1 MLFKGSAVALVTPFD
16 ENNEVNYY
24 ELKNLI
30 SYQLASGTKAIV
42 VLGTTG
48 EASTISMAEREKII
62 RFAVC
67 EINHK
72 VPLIV
77 GTGSN
82 STETAITLTRQAEEL
97 GADGVLVVSPY
108 YNKCNDDGIFKH
120 YKAISRQTKLPIII
134 YNVPSRTGVNI
145 SPKTVLKLSKIK
157 NIVGI
162 KEASGNLSQVAEIC
176 KFAPKNFMVYSGDD
190 LLALPMM
197 SIGASGVISVTAN
210 CHPEPMQMMCNYA
223 LCGDFFNAKLLH
235 ERLFEINKALFL
247 DINPICVKYY
257 LYLLGF
263 NVGRPRLPLTAPN
276 KEIKQRLKEVKN
288 KYEN

>member
-1 MLFKGSAVALVTPFD
+1 MFSPFD

-24 ELKNLI
+24 ELKHLI

-42 VLGTTG
+42 ILGTTG

-108 YNKCNDDGIFKH
+108 YNKCND
-120 YKAISRQTKLPIII
+120 
-134 YNVPSRTGVNI
+134 
-145 SPKTVLKLSKIK
+145 
-157 NIVGI
+157 
-162 KEASGNLSQVAEIC
+162 AEQSVHPC
-176 KFAPKNFMVYSGDD
+176 CT
-190 LLALPMM
+190 
-197 SIGASGVISVTAN
+197 VISKGF
-210 CHPEPMQMMCNYA
+210 CS
-223 LCGDFFNAKLLH
+223 
-235 ERLFEINKALFL
+235 KAVLQE
-247 DINPICVKYY
+247 
-257 LYLLGF
+257 GA
-263 NVGRPRLPLTAPN
+263 GS
-276 KEIKQRLKEVKN
+276 
-288 KYEN
+288 